1 MTDKII
7 LNGIEVMG
15 RHGCSE
21 AERQNE
27 QLFIVDAELYLD
39 LSRSGKSDDLNDTI
53 DYVQVI
59 GDIKKIVGGESRN
72 LIEAVA
78 QEIAETL
85 LRKYFR
91 LNGLK
96 IIVSK
101 VNPPIEDSFAGAAV
115 QIVRSRLDT

>member
-7 LNGIEVMG
+7 LSGIEVMG
-15 RHGCSE
+15 RHGCTE
-21 AERQNE
+21 EERQHE

-39 LSRSGKSDDLNDTI
+39 LSRAGKSDDLNDTI
-53 DYVQVI
+53 NYVQVI
-59 GDIKKIVGGESRN
+59 GDIKKIVGGTPRA

-78 QEIAETL
+78 QEITETL

-91 LNGLK
+91 LNGVK
-96 IIVSK
+96 IVLTK
-101 VNPPIEDSFAGAAV
+101 VDPPIEDAFSGAAV

>member
-15 RHGCSE
+15 RHGCTE
-21 AERQNE
+21 AERENE

-39 LSRSGKSDDLNDTI
+39 LSLAGKSDDINDTI
-53 DYVQVI
+53 DYPQVI
-59 GDIKKIVGGESRN
+59 VDIKKIVGGKSRV

-96 IIVSK
+96 IVLTK
-101 VNPPIEDSFAGAAV
+101 VNPPIPDSFAGAAV

>member
-15 RHGCSE
+15 RHGCSAE
-21 AERQNE
+21 ERQHE

-39 LSRSGKSDDLNDTI
+39 LSRSGKSDDINDTV

-59 GDIKKIVGGESRN
+59 GDIKKIVGGKSRT

-91 LNGLK
+91 LNGIK
-96 IIVSK
+96 IILRK
-101 VNPPIEDSFAGAAV
+101 VHPPIEDSFSGAAV